1 MKRYSFGSVLAAG
14 LVFLLLSAVLG
25 MLYGSDGA
33 TLGDAIANRGNARL
47 IVFDIRLKKVLLATV
62 AGGGL
67 AVVGGAFQALLRN
80 PLAEPYILGVS
91 GGAALGATAAIGFGL
106 STATA
111 LGAALTPLAA
121 LLGGLATTV
130 LVYRLARRMPRGGS
144 GASILLAGIMVN
156 AICAA
161 MITLA
166 KMIVSPSRAKHMLR
180 WLVGFIE
187 LPSTA
192 ALIAVAMY
200 VVVGCGALLLD
211 AGRMNLLALGEESA
225 ASLGL
230 QVKRLERRV
239 FLGSSC
245 IVGAIVAMTGLIG
258 FVGLVVP
265 HAVRRLLGPD
275 HRKLLPVAFVFGGGT
290 LVLCDLLARLALREV
305 GNKLPVGAV
314 TALVGGP
321 AFIYLLIR
329 GARGSSQSA

>member
-1 MKRYSFGSVLAAG
+1 MKRLSFGVAFGTAMA
-14 LVFLLLSAVLG
+14 FLIVSAFLG
-25 MLYGSDGA
+25 VLYGSDGA
-33 TLGDAIANRGNARL
+33 SLSQALAGEGNAAL
-47 IVFDIRLKKVLLATV
+47 IVFHIRLKKVLLAAV

-91 GGAALGATAAIGFGL
+91 GGAALGATTAIGFGL

-111 LGAALTPLAA
+111 LGATLTPLAA
-121 LLGGLATTV
+121 LVGGLATTL
-130 LVYRLARRMPRGGS
+130 LVYRLARRMPKGGS

-161 MITLA
+161 LITLA
-166 KMIVSPSRAKHMLR
+166 KMVVSPSRAKHMLR

-192 ALIAVAMY
+192 ALAAVACY
-200 VVVGCGALLLD
+200 VIAGSVALMLD
-211 AGRMNLLALGEESA
+211 AGRMNLLALGDESA

-230 QVKRLERRV
+230 EVEGLERRV

-265 HAVRRLLGPD
+265 HAVRRLVGPD

-314 TALVGGP
+314 TALLGGP
-321 AFIYLLIR
+321 AFIYLLMR
-329 GARGSSQSA
+329 GAPQTSTNA